1 MTFGA
6 PKFTDL
12 DGSAEVLRRRVPLLR
27 VNNRADP
34 VPRLPPWPQ
43 YIQAGAEVFRQGGER
58 RKVQCFFL
66 KKDSSFQRLANFSH
80 FFDFFC
86 PNIAHVKMI
95 RSTDF
100 GRQIL
105 RPGASR

>member
-1 MTFGA
+1 MVLGAGEPPHPPGFRLEEAVTFGA

-58 RKVQCFFL
+58 RKVQYFF
-66 KKDSSFQRLANFSH
+66 
-80 FFDFFC
+80 
-86 PNIAHVKMI
+86 
-95 RSTDF
+95 
-100 GRQIL
+100 
-105 RPGASR
+105 